1 MNILITGTAGFIGSA
16 LAKKLCE
23 NGLKVI
29 GIDNHNDYYDTN
41 LKLSRVK
48 LLLSHNN
55 YKHYECDI
63 ANKIEMSKIFLEEKP
78 NIVFNLAAQAGVRYS
93 IEYPQSYIDSN
104 ISGFQNI
111 LDLSKETKVSH
122 VIYASSSS
130 VYGLGNSLP
139 YSVKDRVDRP
149 VSIYAVSKKT
159 NELMAHVYSH
169 MYKLPTTGLRF
180 FTVYGPW
187 GRPDMAAWIFTK
199 AIFSDEVFN
208 VFNYGKHSRDFTY
221 IDDIISGLVGVMN
234 SVPVGDTPYKI
245 YNIGNNKAEL
255 LTDFISYL
263 EKYIGKKAKVSY
275 LNMQPGDVKD
285 THADIDDIKK
295 DIGFKPTTELKYG
308 LKKFVNWYA
317 KYHDINI

>member
-159 NELMAHVYSH
+159 NELMAHVA
-169 MYKLPTTGLRF
+169 GLIWQHGFLQRQF
-180 FTVYGPW
+180 
-187 GRPDMAAWIFTK
+187 
-199 AIFSDEVFN
+199 
-208 VFNYGKHSRDFTY
+208 
-221 IDDIISGLVGVMN
+221 LVMK
-234 SVPVGDTPYKI
+234 YLMFLI
-245 YNIGNNKAEL
+245 MENIQETSL
-255 LTDFISYL
+255 I
-263 EKYIGKKAKVSY
+263 
-275 LNMQPGDVKD
+275 
-285 THADIDDIKK
+285 
-295 DIGFKPTTELKYG
+295 
-308 LKKFVNWYA
+308 
-317 KYHDINI
+317 